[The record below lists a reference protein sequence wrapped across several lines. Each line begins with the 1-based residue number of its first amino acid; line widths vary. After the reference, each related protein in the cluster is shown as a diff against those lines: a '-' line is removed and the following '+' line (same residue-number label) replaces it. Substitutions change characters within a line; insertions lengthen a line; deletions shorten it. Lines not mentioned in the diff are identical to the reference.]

1 LNYYNYF
8 TEIEEAFI
16 RRRGRNLLL
25 SPLDWALIESWQ
37 EREIPLH
44 IVLRAIESV
53 FDAMEKKPSRTRSIK
68 SISYCKEEIEAQYEE
83 WVRSRTGA
91 AGGDKDP
98 GETGEGLSI
107 RSVTEHI
114 ENAIAALQEAANDH
128 LREDFERARARLE
141 ELLAGLTDD
150 FENVEKVL
158 TDIENFLDRALLTKS
173 DEMHLNKLETEIEKQ
188 IGSYRASMG
197 DEAYRKTLD
206 LMLLKKL
213 REEQQIPPLS
223 LFYL

>member
-1 LNYYNYF
+1 MNYYNYF

-25 SPLDWALIESWQ
+25 SPLDWSLIESWQ

-53 FDAMEKKPSRTRSIK
+53 FDAMDKKPSRTRSIK

-91 AGGDKDP
+91 GGDKDP
-98 GETGEGLSI
+98 AEASEGLTI
-107 RSVTEHI
+107 ASVTGHV
-114 ENAIAALQEAANDH
+114 ENAMSALQNCGSED
-128 LREDFERARARLE
+128 LREDLERACSRLE
-141 ELLAGLTDD
+141 ELLAGMTGD

-173 DEMHLNKLETEIEKQ
+173 DKLHLNKLKTEIETQ
-188 IGSYRASMG
+188 IGSYKTNMG
-197 DEAYRKTLD
+197 DEAYKKTLD

-213 REEQQIPPLS
+213 REEEGIPPLS